1 MCRIVHEKRTNF
13 LQNGID
19 NELTIMY
26 PNSAAGRKA
35 AAADGAVTVQQ
46 DPQSN

>member
-1 MCRIVHEKRTNF
+1 MCKNVHVKCAYF

-26 PNSAAGRKA
+26 PNSAAGRKT